1 MLLQE
6 GVKSIREEII
16 LKGVAISPGCTF
28 GILHRLIPPE
38 IEPGVPITNAQVE
51 KEIARF
57 RKAIASSRKDL
68 KDLQGNLQ
76 EEEEVYSI
84 LDTHIKLLD
93 DLRITNKV
101 EERIRGSLLG
111 TESVFRQVIGELEKR
126 FSAMPSHLF
135 RERFLDVKDLSRRI
149 LGHLRN
155 KSLDLPKKRMKKSIL
170 WAEELMPSD
179 IVEEQVLGYASH
191 LGGRTSHA
199 ALLARARGIP
209 FVSGVEIEKEHE
221 GKEIFI
227 DGNEGIVV
235 INPTQERKQNQE
247 RKAMFSFEKSEGIH
261 LYANIDGLEK
271 LDLLSQVP
279 IEGVGLVRTE
289 FLFPSTELFSAS
301 VQEQTNVS
309 AKIIEAAGDLPVN
322 FRIFDVGSAKRNGIF
337 EPNPALGM
345 RGIRYHLHFSQF
357 YRRQLTAL
365 FSAAK
370 KELRIM
376 LPMIADVE
384 EVRLAK
390 KIIREVQEEMQYE
403 GAVKIGVMIELPS
416 SALMTDL
423 IAEECDFISIGSNDL
438 LQHTLACDRLSPYV
452 SYSPIH
458 ESLLRLMKMI
468 VDNAGDVPVC
478 LCGEIAANPKYRKA
492 LIEIGIRNFSCALG
506 SLSYS
511 CDNNPN

>member
-1 MLLQE
+1 MPLQE
-6 GVKSIREEII
+6 GVKSIKEEII
-16 LKGVAISPGCTF
+16 LRGVAISPGCIF
-28 GILHRLIPPE
+28 GFLHRLLPPE
-38 IEPGVPITNAQVE
+38 IEPGSPITNAQVE

-57 RKAIASSRKDL
+57 RKAIASSRRDL
-68 KDLQGNLQ
+68 KDLQGNLR

-93 DLRITNKV
+93 DPKITSKV

-155 KSLDLPKKRMKKSIL
+155 KNLDLPRKIKKKSIL

-179 IVEEQVLGYASH
+179 IVEEQVLGYVSH

-209 FVSGVEIEKEHE
+209 FVSGVEIEKEHD

-235 INPTQERKQNQE
+235 INPTKRRKLSQEQ
-247 RKAMFSFEKSEGIH
+247 KAVFSFEKNKDINLFANVDSVKNIH
-261 LYANIDGLEK
+261 
-271 LDLLSQVP
+271 LLSQVP

-289 FLFPSTELFSAS
+289 FLFPSMELFSVS
-301 VQEQTNVS
+301 VQEQADVY

-322 FRIFDVGSAKRNGIF
+322 FRIFDVGADKRNGIF

-357 YRRQLTAL
+357 FRRQLTAL

-370 KELRIM
+370 EELRIM
-376 LPMIADVE
+376 LPMIADLE
-384 EVRLAK
+384 EVLLAK
-390 KIIREVQEEMQYE
+390 KIIREVQREMRYE
-403 GAVKIGVMIELPS
+403 GTVKVGVMIELPS
-416 SALMTDL
+416 CALMTDQ
-423 IAEECDFISIGSNDL
+423 IAKECDYISIGSNDL

-478 LCGEIAANPKYRKA
+478 LCGEIAANPKYRKS
-492 LIEIGIRNFSCALG
+492 LIEIGIRNFSCSLG
-506 SLSYS
+506 SLSNT
-511 CDNNPN
+511 C